1 MLPLGALVFLLQGV
15 IFMNQDHN
23 RVAKSLEENLKTLE
37 DRLGFGIT
45 FDLVIRKLKVA
56 YKQGA
61 IVFLDGFV
69 NDVAVMQIMK
79 GLQEIPRL
87 GVTITTLEQMV
98 QQYVPFFEIS
108 MTDDLKKG
116 MDQILSGAML
126 LLIDG
131 VKTVAILDVRQYV
144 TRGSEEPALERVT
157 RGSRDGF
164 VETALFNVNLI
175 RRRIR
180 DPKLRFEA
188 LQVGRRSKTDVL
200 ISYIEDIAD
209 PSLIQEVKSR
219 VEAIDRDALPMGG
232 KNLEEYILGTVFN
245 PLPVTRYTER
255 PDVAAAHLLEGHIII
270 LVDTTPF
277 ALIVP
282 VTAWHFTQHAEEY
295 FQNPPVGT
303 YLRWVRTLGIFGS
316 LVLLPLWYALATSN
330 NLPQWI
336 SFIGPKEPG
345 RLDLWLQFLL
355 LEFGLDLI
363 RMALIHTPDALATSL
378 GLVGAT
384 ILGELA
390 VSVGLFTGEAIL
402 YTAITAICSF
412 ATPSIEFSMAIRL
425 FRYLLFVGAVLGGWW
440 GLGAA
445 WITTLLVFGL
455 TKSFGI
461 PYLWPLV
468 PFDGPALLRIIFRYP
483 IPQVAIRPRHT
494 NPQDMRA
501 QVESKKRR

>member
-1 MLPLGALVFLLQGV
+1 MIALKEERYSVK
-15 IFMNQDHN
+15 
-23 RVAKSLEENLKTLE
+23 RSLAENLALIKKE
-37 DRLGFGIT
+37 LGFGIT
-45 FDLVIRKLKVA
+45 FDLVIRELKVA
-56 YKQGA
+56 HKEA
-61 IVFLDGFV
+61 TLIFLDGFV
-69 NDVAVMQIMK
+69 NDRAVIHVMR
-79 GLQEIPRL
+79 GLQEVPRL
-87 GVTITTLEQMV
+87 GVTISALERLIQA
-98 QQYVPFFEIS
+98 QIPYFEVTMADNLEAGI
-108 MTDDLKKG
+108 
-116 MDQILSGAML
+116 DQLLSGTML
-126 LLIDG
+126 LLVDG
-131 VKTVAILDVRQYV
+131 IQSIVVLDVRQYI
-144 TRGSEEPALERVT
+144 TRSSEEPALERVT

-180 DPKLRFEA
+180 DPALRFQA

-200 ISYIEDIAD
+200 VGYIEDIAD
-209 PSLIQEVKSR
+209 PSLVNEVKAR
-219 VEAIDRDALPMGG
+219 VGAIDRDAIPMGG

-255 PDVAAAHLLEGHIII
+255 PDVAAAHLFEGHIVI

-303 YLRWVRTLGIFGS
+303 YLRWVRTLGILGS
-316 LVLLPLWYALATSN
+316 LVLIPLWYTLAMST

-345 RLDLWLQFLL
+345 RLALWIQFLL
-355 LEFGLDLI
+355 LEIGLDLI

-378 GLVGAT
+378 GLVGA
-384 ILGELA
+384 ILLGDLA

-402 YTAITAICSF
+402 YTAVVAICSF
-412 ATPSIEFSMAIRL
+412 ATPSIEFSFAIRL
-425 FRYLLFVGAVLGGWW
+425 FRYLLFLGAVVGDWW
-440 GLGAA
+440 GLGVTLL
-445 WITTLLVFGL
+445 ITTLVFGL

-468 PFDGPALLRIIFRYP
+468 PWDGPALLRIIFRYP
-483 IPQVAIRPRHT
+483 IPQITRRPRLT
-494 NPQDMRA
+494 NPRDPKAAARA
-501 QVESKKRR
+501 KK